1 MSELL
6 ETLDKGVLTL
16 TFNRPDRQNAM
27 TEPLADAFTDA
38 VRRAAKDP
46 AVRCVALTG
55 AGRAFSAGGD
65 MEGMQSFQASE
76 IPLDERVELLRKG
89 TEVVEL
95 LHEMPKPTVAL
106 INGAAAG
113 AGLVFAL
120 ACDMRFS
127 LDTAK
132 LTTAFVKI
140 GACGDSGLSYFL
152 PRIVGPAKAYELMYL
167 SDVLTGQEARDIG
180 LVTKTAPAAE
190 FGDAARAFAQRLGDL
205 PTVAVGLMK
214 QNLVRS
220 HSASLGEVLDLESA
234 NMIRSFDTE
243 DHKNAVQA
251 FMNKQ
256 QPKFE
261 GR

>member
-6 ETLDKGVLTL
+6 ETLEDGVLTL
-16 TFNRPDRQNAM
+16 TFNRPERQNAM
-27 TEPLADAFTDA
+27 TEALGDAFRDA
-38 VRRAAKDP
+38 TRRAAENP
-46 AVRCVALTG
+46 AVRCVAITG
-55 AGRAFSAGGD
+55 AGKAFSAGGD
-65 MEGMQSFQASE
+65 MEGMATFQASDTSF
-76 IPLDERVELLRKG
+76 DERVELLRKG

-95 LHEMPKPTVAL
+95 LHKMPKPTVAL

-113 AGLVFAL
+113 AGFVFAL

-167 SDVLTGQEARDIG
+167 SDVLTGQEAREIG
-180 LVTKTAPAAE
+180 LVIQTAPAAE
-190 FGDAARAFAQRLGDL
+190 FEETARAFAQRLANL

-214 QNLVRS
+214 QNLIAS
-220 HSASLGEVLDLESA
+220 HSSTLEEVLDLESA

-256 QPKFE
+256 HPQFE

>member
-6 ETLDKGVLTL
+6 ETLEDGLLTL
-16 TFNRPDRQNAM
+16 TFNRPERQNAM
-27 TEPLADAFTDA
+27 TESLADAFTDA
-38 VRRAAKDP
+38 VRRAGRDE

-55 AGRAFSAGGD
+55 AGKAFSAGGD

-76 IPLDERVELLRKG
+76 IPFNERVDLLRKG
-89 TEVVEL
+89 TEVIEL
-95 LHEMPKPTVAL
+95 LHEMPKPTVAI

-132 LTTAFVKI
+132 LTTAFAKI

-152 PRIVGPAKAYELMYL
+152 PRIVGPAKACELMYL
-167 SDVLTGQEARDIG
+167 SDVLTGQEASEIG
-180 LVTKTAPAAE
+180 LVTKSAPASE
-190 FGDAARAFAQRLGDL
+190 FEESARAFARRLADL

-214 QNLVRS
+214 QNLIAS
-220 HSASLGEVLDLESA
+220 HAATLGEVLDLESA

-256 QPKFE
+256 KPIFE